1 MPPTPA
7 KRKNASS
14 VYPQTKVSRE
24 DWLSVA
30 RDTLIGE
37 GVEHVRIMSLA
48 QKLGVSRS
56 SFYWLFKGRQDMLD
70 QLLAYW
76 RGKNTQ
82 GIVDQAMKPSD
93 TIVRGVLNLFE
104 CWTNDELFDPR
115 LDFAIRE
122 WSRRS
127 AEVKKVL
134 HQSDDERVE
143 AICKLFRRHGY
154 EKTDAFIRARV
165 VYFMQVGY
173 YAIEIDEPLEKRLS
187 YLPAYIRSFTGKDA
201 SETDLERFRRFA
213 SAAGFASV

>member
-56 SFYWLFKGRQDMLD
+56 SFYWYGQQDMLD

-76 RGKNTQ
+76 RGKNAQ
-82 GIVDQAMKPSD
+82 GI
-93 TIVRGVLNLFE
+93 L
-104 CWTNDELFDPR
+104 
-115 LDFAIRE
+115 IR
-122 WSRRS
+122 
-127 AEVKKVL
+127 
-134 HQSDDERVE
+134 
-143 AICKLFRRHGY
+143 
-154 EKTDAFIRARV
+154 
-165 VYFMQVGY
+165 
-173 YAIEIDEPLEKRLS
+173 P
-187 YLPAYIRSFTGKDA
+187 
-201 SETDLERFRRFA
+201 
-213 SAAGFASV
+213 